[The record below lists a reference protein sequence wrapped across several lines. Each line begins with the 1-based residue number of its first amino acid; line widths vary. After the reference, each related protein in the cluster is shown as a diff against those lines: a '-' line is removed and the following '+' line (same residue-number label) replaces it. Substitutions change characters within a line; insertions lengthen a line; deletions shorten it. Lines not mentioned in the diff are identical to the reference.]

1 MAKKKVEAKSE
12 KVVKEEKFEV
22 YTELGYGKD
31 NNYYL
36 AFEKPEYKM
45 TEYIEGNNY
54 GKFELYPLERGFGT
68 TLGNALRRVLLSSL
82 PGDAIVAVRIDGVLH
97 EFQTIEGI
105 VEDVTTIVLNLKRV
119 VVRKNTEELVTI
131 KVSAKG
137 EGVLTASYLES
148 QPSVEVINK
157 DQVICTLVQGAK
169 IDMEVTIGRGKGY
182 LISEEVKKT
191 LPDLKVD
198 TIAIDGIYSPIER
211 VNYEVEKTRV
221 GQDNNYDKLIMEI
234 YTKGSISP
242 QDALAEASSILI
254 AQLDKIDSPE
264 FTDTVKGLMKQN
276 VEDPKQKVLET
287 SIDDLELSVRAYNC
301 LKRIG
306 INTVSELIEKTE
318 TEMSKIRNLGKK
330 SLKEVIE
337 KVKDMDLDFKE
348 KD

>member
-1 MAKKKVEAKSE
+1 MAKKKVE
-12 KVVKEEKFEV
+12 EEKFDV
-22 YTELGYGKD
+22 YTELSYGKD

-45 TEYIEGNNY
+45 TEYIENNNY
-54 GKFELYPLERGFGT
+54 GKFELEPLERGFGT

-105 VEDVTTIVLNLKRV
+105 IEDVTTIVLNLKRV
-119 VVRKNTEELVTI
+119 VVRKNTDELVTV

-169 IDMEVTIGRGKGY
+169 LDMEVIIGRGKGY
-182 LISEEVKKT
+182 LMAEDVKKT
-191 LPDLKVD
+191 LPELKVD
-198 TIAIDGIYSPIER
+198 TIAIDGLFSPIER

-221 GQDNNYDKLIMEI
+221 GQNNNYDKLIMEI
-234 YTKGSISP
+234 HTKGSISP
-242 QDALAEASSILI
+242 QDALEKASSVLI
-254 AQLDKIDSPE
+254 AQLDKIDNPE
-264 FTDTVKGLMKQN
+264 FTDTIKGLMKQN
-276 VEDPKQKVLET
+276 IEDPKQKILET

-318 TEMSKIRNLGKK
+318 AEMSKIRNLGKK